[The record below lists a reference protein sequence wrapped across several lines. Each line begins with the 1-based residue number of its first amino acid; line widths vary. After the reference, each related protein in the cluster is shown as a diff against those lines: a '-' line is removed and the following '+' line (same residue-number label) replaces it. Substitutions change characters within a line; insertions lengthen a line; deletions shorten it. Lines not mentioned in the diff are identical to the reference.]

1 MELENYFITEKIAKL
16 FPIWNKWR
24 NLRIIVFISYF
35 LSLFISGNFLLFTC
49 EMVKKKSEAID
60 CGIIYWHLINFV
72 KCFEILI
79 FSISSRRQLTN

>member
-24 NLRIIVFISYF
+24 NLRVIVFISYF

-60 CGIIYWHLINFV
+60 WYYLWTLDQFCQVFWNLNLEDSLQI
-72 KCFEILI
+72 K
-79 FSISSRRQLTN
+79 